1 MFTLPSVACWVG
13 QHAPQQWQKLS
24 WLPIEWEAIY
34 LFFLET
40 LTWAATVFS
49 YFPVTLC
56 HFKTMYSCILKND
69 PEVKTEK
76 GFSKHVQWL
85 LSWNKAWYKY
95 LVQCTAETAQPGYS
109 SSFSQSPLAS
119 NKILTDSSVIKCE
132 RRAAVALEVL
142 LVNLCDLKEY
152 NSNVPIKLQ
161 VICLSSRKKKI
172 VLLTQYHKY
181 SCDSHNQNPDVLTPS

>member
-85 LSWNKAWYKY
+85 LSWNKAWYEC
-95 LVQCTAETAQPGYS
+95 LVQCPAETAQPGYS

-152 NSNVPIKLQ
+152 NSKVPIKLQ
-161 VICLSSRKKKI
+161 VICLSSRNKK
-172 VLLTQYHKY
+172 
-181 SCDSHNQNPDVLTPS
+181 